1 MHLACGLAPQFSF
14 FRSRSRIS
22 FPRDMPAIGITGG
35 ICTGKST
42 LTRCLLALLPEAAF
56 CDADAMARELTASD
70 QSVLAE
76 IRKEFGDAVF
86 AANGELN
93 REALRAI
100 VFDAPDRRR
109 ALEEILHPRIR
120 QRWSAEADQHRG
132 PTDFYFADIP
142 LLYETGGETL
152 CDRVVVVACTDETQ
166 RHRLMKRSG
175 LDRIT
180 ASAIIGAQW
189 PLAEKMKRASH
200 VVWNNGPES
209 ALAEEARLLVK
220 LWKA

>member
-1 MHLACGLAPQFSF
+1 
-14 FRSRSRIS
+14 
-22 FPRDMPAIGITGG
+22 MPAIGITGG
-35 ICTGKST
+35 IGTGKST
-42 LTRCLLALLPEAAF
+42 LTRCLRGLLPEAAF
-56 CDADAMARELTASD
+56 FDADAMARELTASD

-93 REALRAI
+93 RAALRAI
-100 VFDAPDRRR
+100 VFHAPDRRR

-132 PTDFYFADIP
+132 TTDFYFADIP
-142 LLYETGGETL
+142 LLYETGGDTL
-152 CDRVVVVACTDETQ
+152 CDRVVVVACTAETQ
-166 RHRLMKRSG
+166 MQRLMQR

-180 ASAIIGAQW
+180 ASAIIRTQM
-189 PLAEKMKRASH
+189 PLAEKMQRATH